1 MASKT
6 KTQLIADNLTNK
18 SVNPLHQNIVDST
31 VFKKGSDKVVDV
43 TAAKTLTADDS
54 GKIFTLDSAG
64 GAYNI
69 TLPTVADG
77 AGCTFTFVVK
87 ENTPTADI
95 TIKSNAA
102 NIFGNLAIQS
112 DTNEDNRVAAAGVT
126 NVLVDT
132 TALKGDSVTIVGTGL
147 MYVVTAF
154 GQVQG
159 AFTTS

>member
-1 MASKT
+1 MAVKT
-6 KTQLIADNLTNK
+6 LTELK
-18 SVNPLHQNIVDST
+18 STRDFENVLDSVIT
-31 VFKKGSDKVVDV
+31 KKGSDRVVAL
-43 TAAKTLTADDS
+43 TAATTLSENDS

-64 GAYNI
+64 GAYDIN
-69 TLPTVADG
+69 LPTVADG
-77 AGCTFTFVVK
+77 AGCVFTFLVL
-87 ENTPTADI
+87 ENTPTGDI

-102 NIFGNLAIQS
+102 NIFGNLAIQA

-132 TALKGDSVTIVGTGL
+132 TALKGDSLTIIGTGT
-147 MYVVTAF
+147 MYVAQGF

>member
-1 MASKT
+1 MAVKT
-6 KTQLIADNLTNK
+6 LTQLK
-18 SVNPLHQNIVDST
+18 SGKNFHDVLDSVIT
-31 VFKKGSDKVVDV
+31 KKGSDRVVAL
-43 TAAKTLTADDS
+43 TAATTLTEDDS

-64 GAYNI
+64 GAYDIN
-69 TLPTVADG
+69 LPTVANG
-77 AGCTFTFVVK
+77 AGCVFTFVVL

-102 NIFGNLAIQS
+102 NIFGNLLIQS

-132 TALKGDSVTIVGTGL
+132 TALKGDSVTIVGSGT
-147 MYVVTAF
+147 MYVATAF